1 MNGIDKEKVRKILKN
16 KSLDDARS
24 GDILLLARNGM
35 DLSSTLLSDD
45 VDPSKDLSTEKMRV

>member
-24 GDILLLARNGM
+24 GDVLLLARSGM